1 MSSKAA
7 VNHPM
12 NTKQKEQDIN
22 QKLQLFGIYQ
32 AFKNGKLPSN
42 KQCDVALNTALQH
55 KALSS
60 PSKELSTEGQGLVQD
75 LRDVI
80 NNAKKLMLSKNDG
93 QLLQEFLWEAQN
105 ISAEDTEKPGVPVT
119 KDAAQQDAQESIE
132 GLKTL
137 GRLLITNG
145 EFRKLLNDAMIL
157 ARDMAG
163 DMSQKASDRL
173 RPSQDQLDQIDEPA
187 EENVWHEQPD
197 FSQQKEQFKSRFKKN
212 KEEGKQD
219 VTDTAAQA
227 ATGGQQPQR
236 VSDVDPRAGVTAG
249 AQRAQELVSD
259 NVPEEQ
265 KDRAREYRERTKNY
279 LSEKM
284 PQERR
289 DQAIWRLKK
298 MVIEIQG
305 HSDYQQAIRTLL
317 SMAEKYGSHTR
328 NLSQQ
333 GAGSVQGFRSGDKIQ
348 KMETNLR
355 TLLER
360 FANSTSLDNLFDSLD
375 NIYRDAD
382 RDPELKGWFRNMD
395 TFIRKTLTEQGY
407 IMEDDCTR
415 QWNQLNE
422 HGRYLLRDRYKD
434 HTDRILDEIKFIGDQ
449 FNQDPQNLAFRS
461 SLEKLFEDL
470 GRDSSGNVAFKKH
483 LLKDIRDVILP
494 AAFENVRYVP
504 VPRIEVSDPSAD
516 VVVENLVIESDN
528 LMPNVVEFGSDNY
541 FRWGRKK
548 ISSKRDNKIMI
559 SVSGIQADL
568 RDVSYYINRKQ
579 GFPAIT
585 DTGIMDIFLGGE
597 GFGFKIAASTAQ
609 KEDSQ
614 HYIKLDKVSVKI
626 DSFNVKLKKSKHKAL
641 FTIFKPLLFRVVRP
655 TLQKVIEQQ
664 IRDAFAKGDALAYEI
679 QSRVNEAKEASRED
693 PANAPNIYSRY
704 LDAFRARGEEKAR
717 KAQAQAQAAAQRG
730 TKVQT
735 ATTLHDSI
743 FPDIKLPGGIS
754 SKATE
759 YKELAMKGE
768 RWESPVFS
776 IGSASESTDIPKPA
790 SISRK
795 RRSPLEQG
803 PTTGAGTNGSAAFA
817 DGKPTTGGVAAL
829 DGRAVNGSHA
839 LGTNGYTNG
848 HTNGHANGHTNG
860 HTNGY
865 TAGTNGYSNGH
876 SKPYDH
882 VAASRGFSDEVNQ
895 AFGNG
900 HTNLTANGRP
910 TVPGAQT
917 AFNPQT
923 A

>member
-1 MSSKAA
+1 MPSKA

-12 NTKQKEQDIN
+12 NPKQKEQDIN
-22 QKLQLFGIYQ
+22 QKLQLYGIYQ
-32 AFKNGKLPSN
+32 AFKFGKLPSN
-42 KQCDVALNTALQH
+42 KQCDVALNSALSS

-60 PSKELSTEGQGLVQD
+60 PSQDLSSEGQALVKD

-80 NNAKKLMLSKNDG
+80 EHAKKLMLSKNEG
-93 QLLQEFLWEAQN
+93 QLLQEFLWEAQTV
-105 ISAEDTEKPGVPVT
+105 SAGDAEKPGVPVT
-119 KDAAQQDAQESIE
+119 KDSAQQDAQEALE

-145 EFRKLLNDAMIL
+145 EFRKLLSDALVL

-163 DMSQKASDRL
+163 DASQKAADRL
-173 RPSQDQLDQIDEPA
+173 RPSADQLAQIDEPA

-197 FSQQKEQFKSRFKKN
+197 LSKHKERLRARFKKN
-212 KEEGKQD
+212 KEGKD
-219 VTDTAAQA
+219 EVVDAAAQA
-227 ATGGQQPQR
+227 ATGGQEPTS
-236 VSDVDPRAGVTAG
+236 VSDVDARAGVSAAAEK
-249 AQRAQELVSD
+249 AQDHISETVS
-259 NVPEEQ
+259 VGS
-265 KDRAREYRERTKNY
+265 KGRARELKDKTKGY
-279 LSEKM
+279 LSDKM

-317 SMAEKYGSHTR
+317 SMAEKYGGHTR

-333 GAGSVQGFRSGDKIQ
+333 GAGSLQGFRSGDKIQ
-348 KMETNLR
+348 KMESNLR
-355 TLLER
+355 TLIER
-360 FANSTSLDNLFDSLD
+360 FANNTSLDNFFASLD
-375 NIYRDAD
+375 TIYRDAD
-382 RDPELKGWFRNMD
+382 KDPELKGWFRNMD
-395 TFIRKTLTEQGY
+395 TFIRKALTEQGY

-415 QWNQLNE
+415 QWDQLTD
-422 HGRYLLRDRYKD
+422 HGRYLLRERYRD
-434 HTDRILDEIKFIGDQ
+434 HTDRIFDEIKFIGDQ
-449 FNQDPQNLAFRS
+449 FNRDPHNKVFGDSVQR
-461 SLEKLFEDL
+461 LFEDL
-470 GRDSSGNVAFKKH
+470 GRDSSGNMSFKKH

-494 AAFENVRYVP
+494 GLFENVRYVP

-548 ISSKRDNKIMI
+548 ISNKRDNKIMI

-585 DTGIMDIFLGGE
+585 DTGVMDIFLGGE

-609 KEDSQ
+609 KEDRQ
-614 HYIKLDKVSVKI
+614 NFIKLDKVSVKI
-626 DSFNVKLKKSKHKAL
+626 DSFSIKLKQSKHKAL

-655 TLQKVIEQQ
+655 TLQKVLEQQ
-664 IRDAFAKGDALAYEI
+664 IREAFAKGDTFAYDI
-679 QSRVNEAKEASRED
+679 HSEAKKAQEASRED

-704 LDAFRARGEEKAR
+704 LDAFRARNEDKKR
-717 KAQAQAQAAAQRG
+717 QAQQIAQRD

-735 ATTLHDSI
+735 ATTLHESL
-743 FPDIKLPGGIS
+743 FPEIKLPGGIS
-754 SKATE
+754 NKATE

-768 RWESPVFS
+768 RWESPIFS
-776 IGSASESTDIPKPA
+776 IGSAAESTDIPKPGD
-790 SISRK
+790 ISCK
-795 RRSPLEQG
+795 RTSTVDKAEIDG
-803 PTTGAGTNGSAAFA
+803 GATNGRTHGGVTNGSAAA
-817 DGKPTTGGVAAL
+817 AVDGGVT
-829 DGRAVNGSHA
+829 NGSHA
-839 LGTNGYTNG
+839 AADK
-848 HTNGHANGHTNG
+848 NGHAK
-860 HTNGY
+860 
-865 TAGTNGYSNGH
+865 A
-876 SKPYDH
+876 YDH
-882 VAASRGFSDEVNQ
+882 AAASRGFSDEVNQ

-900 HTNLTANGRP
+900 NTGNGART
-910 TVPGAQT
+910 TVPGTET

>member
-1 MSSKAA
+1 MPSKA
-7 VNHPM
+7 VNYPL
-12 NTKQKEQDIN
+12 NTQQKEQDIN
-22 QKLQLFGIYQ
+22 QKLQLYGIYQ

-42 KQCDVALNTALQH
+42 KQCDVALNSALTS

-60 PSKELSTEGQGLVQD
+60 PSQELSGEGQALVKD
-75 LRDVI
+75 LRHVI
-80 NNAKKLMLSKNDG
+80 EHAKKLVLSKNEG

-105 ISAEDTEKPGVPVT
+105 ISSGDTEKPGVPVT
-119 KDAAQQDAQESIE
+119 KDSAQQDAQEALE

-145 EFRKLLNDAMIL
+145 EFRKLLNDAMTL

-163 DMSQKASDRL
+163 DVSQKAADRV
-173 RPSQDQLDQIDEPA
+173 RPSADQLAQIDEPA

-197 FSQQKEQFKSRFKKN
+197 FSKHKDQFRARFKRN
-212 KEEGKQD
+212 KDE
-219 VTDTAAQA
+219 VADTTAQA
-227 ATGGQQPQR
+227 ATRGQEPSS
-236 VSDVDPRAGVTAG
+236 VSDVDARAGVAAG
-249 AQRAQELVSD
+249 AERAQQKASET
-259 NVPEEQ
+259 VPEET
-265 KDRAREYRERTKNY
+265 KGRAREYRERTKGY
-279 LSEKM
+279 LSEKV

-289 DQAIWRLKK
+289 EQTIWRLKK
-298 MVIEIQG
+298 MVIEVQG

-317 SMAEKYGSHTR
+317 SMAEKYGGHTR

-348 KMETNLR
+348 RMETNLR

-360 FANSTSLDNLFDSLD
+360 FANNTSLDNLFDSLD

-382 RDPELKGWFRNMD
+382 RDPELKGWFKNMD

-407 IMEDDCTR
+407 IMDDDCTR
-415 QWNQLNE
+415 QWDQLTD
-422 HGRYLLRDRYKD
+422 HGRYLLRDRYRD
-434 HTDRILDEIKFIGDQ
+434 HTDRILDEMKFIGDQ
-449 FNQDPQNLAFRS
+449 FNKDPQNKAFGDS
-461 SLEKLFEDL
+461 VQKLFDDL
-470 GRDSSGNVAFKKH
+470 GRDTSGNMAFKKH
-483 LLKDIRDVILP
+483 LLRDIRDVILP
-494 AAFENVRYVP
+494 AILEDVRYVP

-548 ISSKRDNKIMI
+548 ISNKRDNKVLKIMI

-585 DTGIMDIFLGGE
+585 DTGVMDIFLGGE

-609 KEDSQ
+609 KEDRQ
-614 HYIKLDKVSVKI
+614 NYIKLEKVSVKI
-626 DSFNVKLKKSKHKAL
+626 DSFNVKLKQSKHKTL

-655 TLQKVIEQQ
+655 TLQKVLEQQ
-664 IRDAFAKGDALAYEI
+664 IRDAFAKGDAFAYDI
-679 QSRVNEAKEASRED
+679 QSEAKKAQEASSQD

-704 LDAFRARGEEKAR
+704 LDAFRARNEDKRR
-717 KAQAQAQAAAQRG
+717 KAQEIAKRD

-735 ATTLHDSI
+735 ATTLHESL
-743 FPDIKLPGGIS
+743 FPEIKLPGGIT

-768 RWESPVFS
+768 RWESPIFS
-776 IGSASESTDIPKPA
+776 IGSASESTDIPKA
-790 SISRK
+790 GEISRK
-795 RRSPLEQG
+795 RASPAEKG
-803 PTTGAGTNGSAAFA
+803 GVDGVTNGGATSN
-817 DGKPTTGGVAAL
+817 GVTAQ
-829 DGRAVNGSHA
+829 NGV
-839 LGTNGYTNG
+839 TNGR
-848 HTNGHANGHTNG
+848 HTNGGATNG
-860 HTNGY
+860 TTAVTGAPTMTNRGGKAMDGRVTNGRH
-865 TAGTNGYSNGH
+865 AVPDSNGH
-876 SKPYDH
+876 AKAYDH
-882 VAASRGFSDEVNQ
+882 AAASQKFSDEVNQ
-895 AFGNG
+895 AFSNG
-900 HTNLTANGRP
+900 HAGTGAHT
-910 TVPGAQT
+910 TVRGAET